1 MRTFNQIYS
10 ELKHYGAFKAE
21 PSTQSEAIKSMSCFI
36 NEMIEGDDLGEMTET
51 SKRFFVMSY
60 NFTAEQYIL
69 NWKTDK
75 RTFKQLLQATY
86 ENLSNKAVA

>member
-1 MRTFNQIYS
+1 MRTFKQIYS

-36 NEMIEGDDLGEMTET
+36 NEMIDGDDLGEMSET
-51 SKRFFVMSY
+51 SKRFLVLSY

-69 NWKTDK
+69 NWNTDT
-75 RTFKQLLQATY
+75 RTFKQLLKASY